1 MFQIAEERNMKIR
14 VGQSGASLVRG
25 AVGTFLVAGSFV
37 GMSFGHVSAQETAPS
52 IEILSPVAGT
62 PVTTDDV
69 EVKLKISNFTI
80 DCTKVGRPDE
90 EGVGHVHVMLDGM
103 TMATLTNF
111 YCSDTFT
118 IPGDGLTAGPHKLI
132 VDLSSNTH
140 MDMMETAQE
149 VEFDYQPA
157 NVIAL
162 PAANDLGEPGVEL
175 VTPLDG
181 ATVPSTFTIEVKA
194 VNFVPTEVFE
204 GKGNIPGYGH
214 YHVFVDTPMGMM
226 DMEMMGTPEE
236 GDMSMMAS
244 PEAGMDDHMAMMSMA
259 GMVLMPGADTFTLD
273 LSAWGPG
280 AHTIWIEPVQ
290 NDHTMFETFGHIE
303 FTVIIEE

>member
-1 MFQIAEERNMKIR
+1 MKRRIR
-14 VGQSGASLVRG
+14 QSRLSMVRG
-25 AVGTFLVAGSFV
+25 AIGTLLVAGSLI
-37 GMSFGHVSAQETAPS
+37 GPALGDVSAQDTAPS
-52 IEILSPVAGT
+52 LEILSPAAGAR
-62 PVTTDDV
+62 VTTDGV

-80 DCTKVGRPDE
+80 DCTRVGRPDVD
-90 EGVGHVHVMLDGM
+90 GVGHIHVMLDGM

-149 VEFDYQPA
+149 IDFDYQPA
-157 NVIAL
+157 NLIPL

-175 VTPLDG
+175 VSPLDG
-181 ATVPSTFTIEVKA
+181 ATLPAKFTVEVKA
-194 VNFVPTEVFE
+194 VNFAPSEVFE
-204 GKGNIPGYGH
+204 GKGNVPGYGH

-226 DMEMMGTPEE
+226 DAGMMGTPEE
-236 GDMSMMAS
+236 GDMGMMAS

-259 GMVLMPGADTFTLD
+259 GMVLMPGADTFELD

-280 AHTIWIEPVQ
+280 EHTIWIEPVQ
-290 NDHTMFETFGHIE
+290 NDHTMFESFGHVE

>member
-1 MFQIAEERNMKIR
+1 MQTTLGRTRAMI
-14 VGQSGASLVRG
+14 GRG
-25 AVGTFLVAGSFV
+25 TFAAFLVAGSLI
-37 GMSFGHVSAQETAPS
+37 GPALGHVSAQDTAPS
-52 IEILSPVAGT
+52 LEILSPAAGT
-62 PVTTDDV
+62 PVTTAGV

-90 EGVGHVHVMLDGM
+90 EGIGHVHVMLDGM

-118 IPGDGLTAGPHKLI
+118 IPGDGLTAGTHKLI

-149 VEFDYQPA
+149 VDFDYQPT
-157 NVIAL
+157 NVVPL

-175 VTPLDG
+175 VSPLAG
-181 ATVPSTFTIEVKA
+181 ATVPASFTVEVKA
-194 VNFVPTEVFE
+194 VNFAPTEVFE

-226 DMEMMGTPEE
+226 DAGMMGTPEE
-236 GDMSMMAS
+236 GDMEMMAS

-259 GMVLMPGADTFTLD
+259 GMVLMPGADTFELD

-280 AHTIWIEPVQ
+280 EHTIWIEPVQ
-290 NDHTMFETFGHIE
+290 NDHTMFESFGHVE
-303 FTVIIEE
+303 FTVIVEE